1 MATQI
6 RENRATLMLKGN
18 EPVLCGGV
26 DQRRELKTA

>member
-18 EPVLCGGV
+18 EPVLCVGLTGG
-26 DQRRELKTA
+26 AN